1 MQTPTSYNDKGIY
14 GTYSVAISKHTWI
27 PGMLAHVWAVD
38 TRPFGH
44 FSLSGYEF
52 THTHTERQR
61 TKGQRTKDVRNSLA
75 KYAPPPPRPIKGGSS
90 SGNSGPS
97 ARKTPEAG
105 SSSCRST
112 DYAPPLWCEPP
123 EVQPVTFW
131 LIVKCLNHLATHTH
145 THTHTCTR
153 TRTRPRT
160 HTQGYTICY
169 ITHSSYRNSLCFR
182 CKNIFVRRKHTKIL

>member
-1 MQTPTSYNDKGIY
+1 MDSWNARAYVSSRYQAVWPFFSFW
-14 GTYSVAISKHTWI
+14 VWVHT
-27 PGMLAHVWAVD
+27 H
-38 TRPFGH
+38 
-44 FSLSGYEF
+44 
-52 THTHTERQR
+52 THTHTE
-61 TKGQRTKDVRNSLA
+61 TKDKRTKDVRNSLA

-145 THTHTCTR
+145 THIHTHAHAHAHTHTH
-153 TRTRPRT
+153 T
-160 HTQGYTICY
+160 HTRIHNMLHYTFKLPKLALF
-169 ITHSSYRNSLCFR
+169 SL
-182 CKNIFVRRKHTKIL
+182 